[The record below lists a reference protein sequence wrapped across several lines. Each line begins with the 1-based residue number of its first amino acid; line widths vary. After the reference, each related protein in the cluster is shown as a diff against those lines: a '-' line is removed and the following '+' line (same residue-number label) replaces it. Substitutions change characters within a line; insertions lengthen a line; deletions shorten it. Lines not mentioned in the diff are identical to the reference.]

1 MQVIVYDTRAS
12 FPLSCNVLILQHFF
26 DVFTIHIYA
35 VKRQIKISKFLVRL
49 QHPNNIPVFCSIR
62 LMFPNALFNSPTSS
76 QRVVWVANLLN
87 FKQSITFI
95 QPRANIES
103 CGKKVCFADL
113 HRLIC
118 LLQKYLCVPQISC

>member
-62 LMFPNALFNSPTSS
+62 LMFPNALFNSPTPS